1 MSITEDMRQSK
12 ALDQSKH
19 ILKGL
24 SGALRIGGGFGIDS
38 LPSFAVSDPA
48 TDEVIA
54 IVDDSNVA
62 GALEA
67 VAVAYE
73 AGRAWAQTSARHR
86 SDVLR
91 NAYDLMVE
99 RAEDF
104 ALLITREMGK
114 PLAEARSEV
123 IYAADYVRW
132 YAEEALRPG
141 GDFRP
146 SPAGESSIMTSRSPV
161 GTCLLITPWNFP
173 MAMATRKIAPALAA
187 GCSVILKPAA
197 LTPLTSLLVAD
208 IFQEAGVPDGLVN
221 VVTTTDSA
229 SLGRAVMADP
239 RVRKISFT
247 GSTSVGRGLMEQAAQ
262 NLLRASMEL
271 GGNAPF
277 IVFDDAVLERAVDAA
292 MVAKLRNGG
301 QSCTAANRFLVQDGI
316 ADAFVEAFT
325 EKMRNVVVGNGL
337 TPGVTLGPLIDDRAV
352 QTCRQLIN
360 DAVARGALLLTGG
373 SAIDGPGHFFEPTV
387 LDRIPVGAEITS
399 TEIFGPVVAI
409 SRFATQA
416 DAIAQANDTPFGLSA
431 YIQTQDIDR
440 AFAVSDALE
449 TGMVGI
455 NQGVVSQVAAPFGGV
470 KHSGLGREGSS
481 EGLEE
486 YQEIR
491 YFALNRRTNR

>member
-1 MSITEDMRQSK
+1 MTAAEVLLQTK
-12 ALDQSKH
+12 ALDLSKH
-19 ILKGL
+19 VLDLL
-24 SGALRIGGGFGIDS
+24 SGRLRIGGGFAIDS
-38 LPSFAVSDPA
+38 LPSFTVSDPA

-54 IVDDSNVA
+54 TIDDGNVA
-62 GALEA
+62 CALEA
-67 VAVAYE
+67 VAVAFE
-73 AGRAWAQTSARHR
+73 AGRAWAQTSSRER
-86 SDVLR
+86 SEVLR
-91 NAYDLMVE
+91 NAYNLIVSRSE
-99 RAEDF
+99 EF

-114 PLAEARSEV
+114 PLAEARTEV

-197 LTPLTSLLVAD
+197 LTPLTSFLVAD
-208 IFQEAGVPDGLVN
+208 VFKEAGLPDGLVN

-247 GSTSVGRGLMEQAAQ
+247 GSTSVGRGLMEQAAH

-277 IVFDDAVLERAVDAA
+277 IVFDDASLDRAVDAA
-292 MVAKLRNGG
+292 MVAKFRNGG

-316 ADAFVEAFT
+316 ADAFVEALT
-325 EKMRNVVVGNGL
+325 EKIRNVVVGNGL

-352 QTCRQLIN
+352 QSCRQLVN
-360 DAVARGALLLTGG
+360 DSVTRGALLLTGG
-373 SAIDGPGHFFEPTV
+373 KEVDGPGHFFEPTV

-409 SRFATQA
+409 TRFATQSE
-416 DAIAQANDTPFGLSA
+416 AIALANDTPFGLSA

-440 AFAVSDALE
+440 AFTVSDALE

-455 NQGVVSQVAAPFGGV
+455 NQGVVSQVAAPFGGI

-491 YFALNRRTNR
+491 YYALNRRTSQ